1 MNSPVASIDSLII
14 GGGIVG
20 LTLARELIQQGRDR
34 ILIIEKESQLG
45 MHASGRNSGVLHAGI
60 YYPPET
66 LKAQLCLKGNLMLQD
81 YCREKNLPMAHVG
94 KVIVARTDNEIPMV
108 ETLYHRALQNGAK
121 VDLIDETQLATIEPH
136 ARTCQKALYSHYTT
150 IVDNKAIL
158 ASLQDDLQK
167 SGKVKIEFETAFIKT
182 INANTIETTKGLIQF
197 NTLINAAGA
206 FADKVAH
213 AFDAGK
219 SYYLIPFKGIYKKLI
234 KEKSHLVNGNIYPVP
249 DLRNPFLG
257 VHFTRNLQGDVY
269 IGPTAI
275 PALGRENY
283 GILQGIDS
291 EACKILLNQA
301 ILFCTNSKFR
311 SVALQEP
318 KKYFSSYFYQDAK
331 KLVKE
336 LQPDWIIPTQ
346 KVGIRPQLIDIH
358 KKELMMDFLIEKKD
372 NTLHILNAISPAFTS
387 SMAFAH
393 YVVNQY
399 LNI

>member
-1 MNSPVASIDSLII
+1 MTVSVDTLII

-20 LTLARELIQQGRDR
+20 LTLARELLQQGAEN

-66 LKAQLCLKGNLMLQD
+66 LKAQLCLKGNLLLQD

-94 KVIVARTDNEIPMV
+94 KVIVARTDSEIPMV

-150 IVDNKAIL
+150 IVDNQAIL
-158 ASLQDDLQK
+158 ASLYDDLKK
-167 SGKVKIEFETAFIKT
+167 SGNAKIQFETAFVKPIDDF
-182 INANTIETTKGLIQF
+182 TIETTKGLIRF
-197 NTLINAAGA
+197 KTLINAAGA

-213 AFDAGK
+213 AFDVGK

-257 VHFTRNLQGDVY
+257 VHFTRNLHGDVY

-275 PALGRENY
+275 PAFGRENY
-283 GILQGIDS
+283 GLLQGIDR
-291 EACKILLNQA
+291 EAAKIVLNQ
-301 ILFCTNSKFR
+301 IKLFCMNPKFR

-318 KKYFSSYFYQDAK
+318 KKYFSSYFYHDAK

-336 LQPDWIIPTQ
+336 LHKDWIIPTQ
-346 KVGIRPQLIDIH
+346 KVGIRPQLIDVN
-358 KKELMMDFLIEKKD
+358 KKELMMDFLIKK
-372 NTLHILNAISPAFTS
+372 NHHTLHVLNAISPAFTS
-387 SMAFAH
+387 SMAFAK
-393 YVVNQY
+393 YVVTNY
-399 LNI
+399 LSR

>member
-1 MNSPVASIDSLII
+1 MSSSVDILII

-20 LTLARELIQQGRDR
+20 LTLARELLNQGCDN
-34 ILIIEKESQLG
+34 ILIIEKESELG

-60 YYPPET
+60 YYPPDT

-94 KVIVARTDNEIPMV
+94 KVIVARTDDEIPMV

-121 VDLIDETQLATIEPH
+121 VDLIDEAQLATIEPY

-158 ASLQDDLQK
+158 ASLQDELIK
-167 SGKVKIEFETAFIKT
+167 SGKVAIQFETAFIKS
-182 INANTIETTKGLIQF
+182 INNKIIQTTKGPISF
-197 NTLINAAGA
+197 NRLINAAGA
-206 FADKVAH
+206 YADQVAH
-213 AFDAGK
+213 ALDAGK

-257 VHFTRNLQGDVY
+257 VHFTRNLHGDVY

-275 PALGRENY
+275 PAFGRENY

-291 EACKILLNQA
+291 EAGKILWNQVKM
-301 ILFCTNSKFR
+301 FCSNSKFR
-311 SVALQEP
+311 SVALEEP
-318 KKYFSSYFYQDAK
+318 KKYIPSYFYQDAK

-336 LQPDWIIPTQ
+336 LHPDWIIPTH

-358 KKELMMDFLIEKKD
+358 KKELMMDFLIEKQ
-372 NTLHILNAISPAFTS
+372 NNVLHILNAISPAFTS
-387 SMAFAH
+387 SMAFAQ
-393 YVVNQY
+393 YVVKQY
-399 LNI
+399 L

>member
-1 MNSPVASIDSLII
+1 MTSSVDILIV

-20 LTLARELIQQGRDR
+20 LTLARELLQQGAEN
-34 ILIIEKESQLG
+34 ILIIEKEPQLG

-66 LKAQLCLKGNLMLQD
+66 LKAQLCLKGNLLLQD

-94 KVIVARTDNEIPMV
+94 KVIVARTDSEIPMV
-108 ETLYHRALQNGAK
+108 ETLYQRALQNGAK
-121 VDLIDETQLATIEPH
+121 VDLIDEQQLNTIEPH

-158 ASLQDDLQK
+158 TSLHEDLIK
-167 SGKVKIEFETAFIKT
+167 SGKVKIQFETAFLKAVDDHT
-182 INANTIETTKGLIQF
+182 IQTTTGSIRFK
-197 NTLINAAGA
+197 TLINAAGA

-213 AFDAGK
+213 QFNVGK

-257 VHFTRNLQGDVY
+257 VHFTRKLNGDVY

-275 PALGRENY
+275 PAFGRENY
-283 GILQGIDS
+283 GLLQGIDR
-291 EACKILLNQA
+291 EAAKIILNQA
-301 ILFCTNSKFR
+301 VMFCMNPKFR
-311 SVALQEP
+311 SVALEEP
-318 KKYFSSYFYQDAK
+318 KKYFSSYFYNDAK

-336 LQPDWIIPTQ
+336 LKKDWIVPTQ

-358 KKELMMDFLIEKKD
+358 KKELMMDFLIEK
-372 NTLHILNAISPAFTS
+372 NHHTLHILNAISPAFTS
-387 SMAFAH
+387 SMAFAK
-393 YVVNQY
+393 YVVSHY
-399 LNI
+399 LS